1 MANNKILL
9 LTLVHPDFLPPVYA
23 TAQVLRDVG
32 YDIHILTFESYVPA
46 HIELGSNINVESVG
60 RHHGISTMQRLS
72 LRRKF
77 RSRARQIS
85 SEGTIAIISFCPFSF
100 KCGLSLRTATKPLL
114 YIALEIA
121 DFRMKIF
128 LKSPLSAFRNWQVL
142 QNVHK
147 ADFVATP
154 SYQRSAWL
162 AGRCHLS
169 FMPYTILNTSYIP
182 AIAGADDTYS
192 IFKELLPPAFLDKK
206 IVLYTGA
213 VNKDLCTL
221 ELVQAFIKAGD
232 PGSALVITGL
242 KDNPYCNGIRE
253 LVATSPCAD
262 RVQLFPYL
270 TRTQMLALQANAHI
284 GACLTREY
292 QEVIKSKM
300 IAPNKVGEYAAKN
313 LYLLGIKNEY
323 LLPFEMKGI
332 ASLSVSTDPAHVC
345 AALKHALQAVADPGY
360 RTRISNFVADYFS
373 MQQQLQPAIT
383 YIKKISGA

>member
-23 TAQVLRDVG
+23 TAQVLRDLG

-46 HIELGSNINVESVG
+46 QIELGSNINLESVG

-72 LRRKF
+72 LRRRF
-77 RSRARQIS
+77 RSRARQITAD
-85 SEGTIAIISFCPFSF
+85 GTIAVISFCPFSF
-100 KCGLSLRTATKPLL
+100 KVGFSLRTSSVPLL

-121 DFRMKIF
+121 DFRMKVF
-128 LKSPLSAFRNWQVL
+128 MKSPLSAFRNWQVL

-182 AIAGADDTYS
+182 PASEEEDTYS

-206 IVLYTGA
+206 ILLYTGA

-221 ELVQAFIKAGD
+221 ELVQAFIQAND

-242 KDNPYCNGIRE
+242 KDNAYCNSIRE
-253 LVATSPCAD
+253 LVAASPCAA

-270 TRTQMLALQANAHI
+270 TRAQMLALQANAHI

-292 QEVIKSKM
+292 QEVVKSKM

-332 ASLSVSTDPAHVC
+332 ASLAVSNDPAHVC
-345 AALKHALQAVADPGY
+345 TALRQALQAVADPGY
-360 RTRISNFVADYFS
+360 RGRIRNFVTEYFS

-383 YIKKISGA
+383 FIKKISQR